1 MKLRMLTLIAA
12 LVVLAGCRDRLQP
25 DQLPTPAS
33 ISGLETALPLTQNAP
48 PPPFNGEVRAFD
60 RIDNNLN
67 ELAGGRYVVELTFT
81 GVYAGTDRTADA
93 TARAEV
99 TFDQISSARRVLVQT
114 TGALLNADTRESLV
128 EGVRLGPDAFLV
140 RDGVCLTGAGD
151 DARLAASLSAG
162 QLIGGA
168 VVMRPAGGRAT
179 INGEDVYRFTFDE
192 ADWLFPAVQRGD
204 TTQVAIESFE
214 VWLSPAK
221 EAVVRYHMNFAVQ
234 DAVIF
239 GNPQAVTGR
248 VLVRY
253 DAYELD
259 APVNITVPFGC

>member
-1 MKLRMLTLIAA
+1 MKMRLFAA
-12 LVVLAGCRDRLQP
+12 CLGLFVLAGCRERLQP
-25 DQLPTPAS
+25 DQLPTSAS
-33 ISGLETALPLTQNAP
+33 ISGLETAIPLTQNAP

-67 ELAGGRYVVELTFT
+67 ELAGGRYVVELTFS
-81 GVYAGTDRTADA
+81 GVYAGTDRVADA
-93 TARAEV
+93 SARAEV
-99 TFDQISSARRVLVQT
+99 SFDQVGSARRVLVQT
-114 TGALLNADTRESLV
+114 TGALLNNNAEESLV
-128 EGVRLGPDAFLV
+128 EAVRLGPDAFLL
-140 RDGVCLTGAGD
+140 RDDVCLTGAGE
-151 DARLAASLSAG
+151 DARLAASLNAG

-168 VVMRPAGGRAT
+168 SVMRPAGERAT

-204 TTQVAIESFE
+204 STQVAIESFE
-214 VWLSPAK
+214 VWLSPDN
-221 EAVVRYHMNFAVQ
+221 EVVVRYHMNFSVQ

-259 APVNITVPFGC
+259 EPVNITVPFGC